1 MMIDEGLMGALL
13 LSLVYASVSSYIGD
27 PFCIVP
33 LLFLYLLT
41 CARRSRF
48 VTVRGGVGGRSSILL
63 CTEWFHSGGWRGLQ
77 GTRER
82 ESLKEIGQND
92 LKARLLC
99 SKRDRKGGREKD
111 EVAEDKVNFIRK
123 KSKIDRMCNK
133 RIRSIVESR
142 HSWEG
147 GRIKGR

>member
-48 VTVRGGVGGRSSILL
+48 VNKLSVGGGGRSSILL

-77 GTRER
+77 GTIKRER
-82 ESLKEIGQND
+82 EFEG
-92 LKARLLC
+92 
-99 SKRDRKGGREKD
+99 DRPE
-111 EVAEDKVNFIRK
+111 
-123 KSKIDRMCNK
+123 
-133 RIRSIVESR
+133 
-142 HSWEG
+142 
-147 GRIKGR
+147 

>member
-48 VTVRGGVGGRSSILL
+48 VTVRGGVGEG
-63 CTEWFHSGGWRGLQ
+63 GLQ
-77 GTRER
+77 YCF
-82 ESLKEIGQND
+82 
-92 LKARLLC
+92 AR
-99 SKRDRKGGREKD
+99 SG
-111 EVAEDKVNFIRK
+111 FIRV
-123 KSKIDRMCNK
+123 DG
-133 RIRSIVESR
+133 
-142 HSWEG
+142 EG
-147 GRIKGR
+147 YKER